1 MKLKRILI
9 GLVIVLVVAVVGVV
23 VALSTMD
30 FDDLRGVIQDE
41 AKKATGRDLVVAGP
55 IDLNIS
61 MTPSIEVSEVSFAN
75 ADWGSRPAMATIER
89 LDLQVSL
96 TDLLGGEINVQRLIL
111 VAPDILLE
119 TDAEGRGNWDFAG
132 AETDAETEGD
142 GAPLLP
148 GFVRVE
154 IENGRL
160 AYRDG
165 PTGEVRRLDL
175 ASLTAQADSA
185 DSPIGLSLKGALD
198 GTPLALDGTVGAIS
212 ALKSGPYPVDLK
224 GNAAGAT
231 LSVAGTIAEPMAGA
245 GIDLKIAVEGDS
257 LAALA
262 AAAGAEAPKLG
273 TYAVAARTVV
283 ADDRIDLS
291 ELDARLGGSHLT
303 GALSLAL
310 DGPRPAVSGALAVD
324 RVDVAALA
332 PPGAAETET
341 KPGRFVI
348 PDQPLPLDGLG
359 TVDADLKL
367 DVGKVVLK
375 PGLELTGLK
384 GTVKLAE
391 GRLALAPFGAGLS
404 GGSLSLD
411 LRLGG
416 GAMKA
421 KGSARSIDFGR
432 LLKALAVSQDVT
444 GNLDAGFDLRGSG
457 NSPRALASG
466 LNGYAEIGRGTGTI
480 DNDLLG
486 AAAAGLGDILSPMM
500 EDSGKL
506 RLNCLFVR
514 FDIKN
519 GLATSRA
526 IVVDTDAFTL
536 IGGGTIDL
544 KTEQLD
550 LAFDTESKSVSLVS
564 LAVPFNVTGTLAQ
577 PTASP
582 DAVGVAKGAA
592 KVAGTIIMPI
602 PAIIG
607 MIGES
612 QVGGE
617 SKNACVSALETAKGK
632 PAAEPAKSTIDEAAK
647 GVGDAAEGVGEAI
660 EGVGEGISKGIK
672 SLFGD

>member
-9 GLVIVLVVAVVGVV
+9 GLAIVVVVAVVGVV

-30 FDDLRGVIQDE
+30 FDNWRGVIEAE

-55 IDLNIS
+55 IGLGIS
-61 MTPSIEVSEVSFAN
+61 MTPSIEVSDVSFAN

-96 TDLLGGEINVQRLIL
+96 ADLLGGEINVQRLIL
-111 VAPDILLE
+111 VGPDILLE

-132 AETDAETEGD
+132 GHADRDTDSESG

-160 AYRDG
+160 AYHDG
-165 PTGEVRRLDL
+165 QTGAIRRLDL
-175 ASLTAQADSA
+175 ASLTAQAKSA
-185 DSPIGLSLKGALD
+185 DSPINLSLEGAFD
-198 GTPLALDGTVGAIS
+198 GTPLALVGSVGPIS

-224 GNAAGAT
+224 GMAAGAT
-231 LSVAGTIAEPMAGA
+231 LSIAGTIAEPLAGT

-273 TYAVAARTVV
+273 AYAFAARTVV

-291 ELDARLGGSHLT
+291 DLDARLGGSHLT
-303 GALSLAL
+303 GAVSVAL
-310 DGPRPAVSGALAVD
+310 GGPRPAVSGALAVD

-332 PPGAAETET
+332 PPGGTEADA
-341 KPGRFVI
+341 KPGPFVI

-359 TVDADLKL
+359 AVDADLEL
-367 DVGKVVLK
+367 DVGNVALK
-375 PGLELTGLK
+375 PGLELTSLK
-384 GTVKLAE
+384 GTVKVAE
-391 GRLALAPFGAGLS
+391 GRLTLAPFGAGLS

-421 KGSARSIDFGR
+421 KGTARSIDFGR
-432 LLKALAVSQDVT
+432 LLKTLAVSEEVT

-457 NSPRALASG
+457 NSPRALASS
-466 LNGYAEIGRGTGTI
+466 LNGHAEIGRGQGTI

-486 AAAAGLGDILSPMM
+486 AAAAGLTDILSPMM
-500 EDSGKL
+500 EDSGNL

-519 GLATSRA
+519 GLATSHA
-526 IVVDTDAFTL
+526 IVIDTDAFTV

-544 KTEQLD
+544 KTEKLD

-564 LAVPFNVTGTLAQ
+564 LAVPFNITGTLAQ

-582 DAVGVAKGAA
+582 DAAGLATGAA

-607 MIGES
+607 LIGDS
-612 QVGGE
+612 QVGGD
-617 SKNACVSALETAKGK
+617 SKNACVSALESAKEK
-632 PAAEPAKSTIDEAAK
+632 PAAEPAKSTVDE
-647 GVGDAAEGVGEAI
+647 AAEGVGDAI
-660 EGVGEGISKGIK
+660 EDVGEGISKGIK